1 MKRGIVIGS
10 STGIGR
16 ALARVLAENGYEVG
30 LAGRRVEL
38 MEEVARE
45 TATRSFVKEIDLT
58 RPQEARSRLAELI
71 DEMGD
76 VELIVVNS
84 GIGSHDPDW
93 DEELQI
99 ITVNVTGFAAVANK
113 AFEYLVERR
122 SGQLV
127 GISSIAGLRGLR
139 SAYSGSKAFVST
151 YLEGLQ
157 LKADSLRVDVRVTDI
172 KPGFVATPMT
182 EGRSDMFWVAPA
194 DTAARQIYDAIRKKK
209 RHAYVTKRW
218 RLMAWVMKSLPYPI
232 VSMIS
237 SRRRT

>member
-1 MKRGIVIGS
+1 MNGI
-10 STGIGR
+10 
-16 ALARVLAENGYEVG
+16 
-30 LAGRRVEL
+30 
-38 MEEVARE
+38 
-45 TATRSFVKEIDLT
+45 LT
-58 RPQEARSRLAELI
+58 
-71 DEMGD
+71 
-76 VELIVVNS
+76 
-84 GIGSHDPDW
+84 W
-93 DEELQI
+93 DEERQI
-99 ITVNVTGFAAVANK
+99 IAVNVTGFAAVANK
-113 AFEYLVERR
+113 AFEYLARR
-122 SGQLV
+122 GSGQLV

-157 LKADSLRVDVRVTDI
+157 LKADSLRVDVQVTDI

-232 VSMIS
+232 VSLIS
-237 SRRRT
+237 SRRRR